1 MNNINIMDNEDECE
15 LCRTDSTLVSWIPK
29 KNGKG
34 YVGTKLSP
42 LGRERKINRLN
53 KFFILELKNIKL

>member
-1 MNNINIMDNEDECE
+1 MNNEECE
-15 LCRTDSTLVSWIPK
+15 LYRTDSTLVSWIPK

-42 LGRERKINRLN
+42 LGRERRINRLN
-53 KFFILELKNIKL
+53 EKLILELKKKY